1 MLKKLLLTA
10 ALSASTYGAD
20 ADIEYFDPNFAL
32 LANHLADQ

>member
-1 MLKKLLLTA
+1 MLRKLLLTA
-10 ALSASTYGAD
+10 ALLSSTYGAN